1 MLRAVHTAATGMEAM
16 QTNID
21 NVANNMANV
30 NTTAYKKS
38 NAEFQDLYY
47 QNIRQPGTQ
56 ITADQVAP
64 VGVQVGVGVKTAAVS
79 KDFSQGSVKATGNK
93 YDVMI
98 QGDGFFSVQKENGE
112 VVYTKDGS
120 MKIDAGG
127 RLMTSSGHLLL
138 PPITIPPGTA
148 DVTIAPTGIVSAK
161 DSQGKET
168 QVGQIEIVSFV
179 NPAGLSAIGNNE
191 YQVSESSGAPT
202 QGQPGTGSLGTLIQ
216 GSLESSNVNIVN
228 EMVNLIQAQRAY
240 EMNSKVMSAAD
251 QMLQVSTN
259 VIK

>member
-98 QGDGFFSVQKENGE
+98 QGDGFFSVQKENG
-112 VVYTKDGS
+112 
-120 MKIDAGG
+120 
-127 RLMTSSGHLLL
+127 
-138 PPITIPPGTA
+138 
-148 DVTIAPTGIVSAK
+148 
-161 DSQGKET
+161 
-168 QVGQIEIVSFV
+168 
-179 NPAGLSAIGNNE
+179 LS
-191 YQVSESSGAPT
+191 
-202 QGQPGTGSLGTLIQ
+202 LIH
-216 GSLESSNVNIVN
+216 I
-228 EMVNLIQAQRAY
+228 
-240 EMNSKVMSAAD
+240 
-251 QMLQVSTN
+251 
-259 VIK
+259 